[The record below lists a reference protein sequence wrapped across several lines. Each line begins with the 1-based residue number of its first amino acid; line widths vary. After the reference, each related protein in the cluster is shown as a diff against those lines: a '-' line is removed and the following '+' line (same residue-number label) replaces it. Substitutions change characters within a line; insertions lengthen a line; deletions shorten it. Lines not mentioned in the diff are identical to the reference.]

1 MKTILMSIA
10 LALTIGTAP
19 FAQQQECDC
28 CKKPTDEQAKN
39 SLQISPDKK
48 GVQKATIKVDNGFS
62 PATIIVKTGK
72 LVELT
77 FDTKSRGCATEVVF
91 KTLKIRKG
99 LTDGKKTVVT
109 FTPKNAGTY
118 VFECPMGMYKGKIV
132 AK

>member
-1 MKTILMSIA
+1 MKTILMS
-10 LALTIGTAP
+10 LVLTLTVGVVP
-19 FAQQQECDC
+19 FAQQQECEC
-28 CKKPTDEQAKN
+28 CKKPANEQAKDTV
-39 SLQISPDKK
+39 QISPDKK

-62 PATIIVKTGK
+62 PATVIVKTGK

-91 KTLKIRKG
+91 RTLKIRKA

-118 VFECPMGMYKGKIV
+118 VFECPMGMYKGKVV